1 MKKSILLLATSF
13 IILYSCSDSEQIE
26 VAVDPCAGV
35 ASFIDPRDGQE
46 YSTIKIGE
54 QCWMKENLAWLPRIS
69 TEDGS
74 FDSPRY
80 YVYGYD
86 GSNLSEALG
95 TNYYNTYGVLYNWT
109 AANCACPEGWHL
121 PSFLEWDEL
130 IIFLGEGPGCKMK
143 TIAHTH
149 WKNPNA
155 CATNSS
161 GFSGLPGGKY
171 FTQYGEGSFEE
182 LKQSAYFWSSTE
194 SGGSWIWADYI
205 SLHYD
210 SGSTWLSTI
219 IKSRGYSV
227 RCLKNRSY

>member
-1 MKKSILLLATSF
+1 MKKSILLLATLI
-13 IILYSCSDSEQIE
+13 IILYGCSDSEQIE
-26 VAVDPCAGV
+26 IVVDPCAGIT
-35 ASFIDPRDGQE
+35 SFIDLRDGNE

-54 QCWMKENLAWLPRIS
+54 QCWMKENLAWLPRIFI
-69 TEDGS
+69 ENGS

-86 GSNLSEALG
+86 GNSLSEALG
-95 TNYYNTYGVLYNWT
+95 TNNYNNYGVLYNWT
-109 AANCACPEGWHL
+109 AAISACPEGWHL
-121 PSFLEWDEL
+121 PSFLEWDE
-130 IIFLGEGPGCKMK
+130 IIRFLGQEAGCKMK

-161 GFSGLPGGKY
+161 GFSGLPGGNY
-171 FTQYGEGSFEE
+171 LPLYGEGSFEE

-194 SGGSWIWADYI
+194 GGGSWVAYYI

-210 SGSTWLSTI
+210 RGSTGLSTI

-227 RCLKNRSY
+227 RCLKDKIH